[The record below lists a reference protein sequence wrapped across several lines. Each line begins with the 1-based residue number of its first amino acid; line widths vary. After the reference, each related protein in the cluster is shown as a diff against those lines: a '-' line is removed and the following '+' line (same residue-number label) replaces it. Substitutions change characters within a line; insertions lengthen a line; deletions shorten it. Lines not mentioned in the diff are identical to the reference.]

1 MSKRIFKSA
10 LVGAISL
17 FAVAGVMAAE
27 QVRCAPIKPSGGR
40 LCTVE
45 LEYGEL
51 EWQIRKPG
59 VPVLIIGTSGGMGQ
73 YLSEFVLD
81 RHARYVAIVTAE
93 EGHPMLT
100 VYPLDEWIKRR
111 SQPQASY
118 FLNPYPG
125 SLSLEGWDNHTRTN
139 KKTELDSGLS
149 FTTDGPVLSTDVHDS
164 AKLPVEHR
172 YRVHLP
178 SGRVER
184 VI

>member
-27 QVRCAPIKPSGGR
+27 QVRCASIKPAGGR
-40 LCTVE
+40 LCVVE
-45 LEYGEL
+45 LEYGEM

-100 VYPLDEWIKRR
+100 VYPLDEWIKKR

-125 SLSLEGWDNHTRTN
+125 SLSLEGWDSHTQTN
-139 KKTELDSGLS
+139 KKSGFDSGLS
-149 FTTDGPVLSTDVHDS
+149 FTTDGPVLSTDVHDPV
-164 AKLPVEHR
+164 KLPVEHS

-184 VI
+184 IK